1 MEQNEQVCLQI
12 RNLSKQFT
20 IYNTGKTIY
29 ACQHVSLT
37 LNQGE
42 FIGITGKSG
51 SGKSTILKGIYR
63 TNLPQTGEIWYA
75 SEKYGW
81 IDLCQATERQ
91 ILYLRRYEIGY
102 VSQFLQLMPRTTARQ
117 IVENAILEMG
127 GNKETAVRESEAI
140 LRHFELDESLWDTY
154 PNTFSGGEKLR
165 LNIASAMVKH
175 PRLLLL
181 DEPTASLD
189 QHSKLKVRDLIK
201 QLKKEG
207 TTMLGIFHDLEF
219 MENLCD
225 RRYNMQLGAM
235 DE

>member
-12 RNLSKQFT
+12 RDLSKQFT
-20 IYNTGKTIY
+20 IYNNGKTIY
-29 ACQHVSLT
+29 ACQHVNLT

-63 TNLPQTGEIWYA
+63 TNLPQAGEIWYA

-117 IVENAILEMG
+117 IVENAG
-127 GNKETAVRESEAI
+127 
-140 LRHFELDESLWDTY
+140 LDGSVIID
-154 PNTFSGGEKLR
+154 
-165 LNIASAMVKH
+165 
-175 PRLLLL
+175 
-181 DEPTASLD
+181 
-189 QHSKLKVRDLIK
+189 KVRSEKPGFGFNALTEEYVNMVDNGILDPAKVTRSALQNATSVASTLLTTESVVANIK
-201 QLKKEG
+201 EDAPAMPAG
-207 TTMLGIFHDLEF
+207 
-219 MENLCD
+219 
-225 RRYNMQLGAM
+225 GAGGM
-235 DE
+235 GMM

>member
-12 RNLSKQFT
+12 RDLSKQFT
-20 IYNTGKTIY
+20 IYNNGKTIY
-29 ACQHVSLT
+29 ACQHVNLT

-63 TNLPQTGEIWYA
+63 TNLPQAGEIWYA

-127 GNKETAVRESEAI
+127 ETQKQHAGNQKRSCGI
-140 LRHFELDESLWDTY
+140 LNWT
-154 PNTFSGGEKLR
+154 
-165 LNIASAMVKH
+165 
-175 PRLLLL
+175 
-181 DEPTASLD
+181 
-189 QHSKLKVRDLIK
+189 KVCGTLTLTPF
-201 QLKKEG
+201 QEG
-207 TTMLGIFHDLEF
+207 KNCG
-219 MENLCD
+219 
-225 RRYNMQLGAM
+225 
-235 DE
+235 